1 MNWSWKITRVS
12 GIDIK
17 IHATFLL
24 LLGWVAGSALIN
36 GTGSSGFIIS
46 LLYVLALFFFV
57 TLHELGHALTARR
70 FGIHTQDIVLLPIG
84 GVSRMER
91 LPDTPKEEFWIT
103 AAGPLVNL
111 VLALLFGGFLLLSGG
126 LQGATL
132 TAVLSF
138 SSSSI
143 LLQFAWMNALLG
155 IFNLIPAF
163 PMDGGRI
170 LRAALAT
177 RMPAPQAT
185 RTAAT
190 IGQVL
195 AVLFALAG
203 FLWDP
208 MLIFIA
214 LFIFMGAG
222 QEAQAAEV
230 KSALSGYTA
239 RDAMLTEFNVLHEGD
254 PLSQAVHYV
263 VSTSQAEY
271 PVLSGER
278 VVGILTRQGL
288 VSGLQRLGERAPVS
302 AVMQRNFL
310 TLRPADALESAAAQI
325 NQTECHTMPV
335 LENDQLV
342 GLVTMENIGEFLMI
356 QSALKKKDPPADSW
370 NSSSRPF
377 VNRG

>member
-111 VLALLFGGFLLLSGG
+111 ALALLFGGFLLLSGG

-190 IGQVL
+190 IGQAL

-263 VSTSQAEY
+263 VSTSQAE
-271 PVLSGER
+271 
-278 VVGILTRQGL
+278 
-288 VSGLQRLGERAPVS
+288 
-302 AVMQRNFL
+302 
-310 TLRPADALESAAAQI
+310 
-325 NQTECHTMPV
+325 
-335 LENDQLV
+335 
-342 GLVTMENIGEFLMI
+342 
-356 QSALKKKDPPADSW
+356 
-370 NSSSRPF
+370 
-377 VNRG
+377 